1 MSEKVWPVESRSE
14 KDERNKVKLETI
26 KKTVKQKRPS
36 VIGVSALDR
45 YQVIQL
51 VRFRA
56 AFDRILKR
64 YQEWAE
70 SYPCWIKNIAS
81 IAFTSGHY
89 AGVFIYNFADP
100 KEYYQFNVGF
110 SSFMGDLVDVEE
122 LTVTSSVVTGGRP
135 ARTLEELGEM
145 LKKIGEAADLRPEA
159 PLLDQIPAG

>member
-1 MSEKVWPVESRSE
+1 MREKVRPVESRSE

-45 YQVIQL
+45 YRVIQL

-56 AFDRILKR
+56 GFDKILKR

-70 SYPCWIKNIAS
+70 TYPHWIKNITS

-89 AGVFIYNFADP
+89 AGSSSMISQTLRSTTNST
-100 KEYYQFNVGF
+100 VG
-110 SSFMGDLVDVEE
+110 SRRLWE
-122 LTVTSSVVTGGRP
+122 T
-135 ARTLEELGEM
+135 
-145 LKKIGEAADLRPEA
+145 
-159 PLLDQIPAG
+159 

>member
-1 MSEKVWPVESRSE
+1 MREKVRPVESRSE

-45 YQVIQL
+45 YRVIQL

-56 AFDRILKR
+56 GFDKILKR

-70 SYPCWIKNIAS
+70 TYPHWIKNITS

-89 AGVFIYNFADP
+89 AGVFIYDFADP
-100 KEYYQFNVGF
+100 KEYYQFNSGF
-110 SSFMGDLVDVEE
+110 SSFMGDLIDVEE
-122 LTVTSSVVTGGRP
+122 LTVTYSVVAGGRP
-135 ARTLEELGEM
+135 ERTLEELGAM

-159 PLLDQIPAG
+159 LWGT